1 MLSYQRITRVIF
13 VSLFCNVTAAWAET
27 RYISD
32 QLVVSLREQPQ
43 NGSETIVYLKTDTPV
58 EVLEVGE
65 QYIQVKTKN
74 GEIGYIQKSYLTE
87 KIPKATVISRLTRE
101 NEGLKERVQ
110 ELEKQYREAFS
121 KGDEAQKKVLS
132 ELEDARLQVAELD
145 KALLKSETELAERTQ
160 AYEALK
166 KNANERKINITK
178 IPTLLILSVATSID
192 AFVIGI
198 SLSLLDI
205 SLYLSILI
213 IGLFAFSFSVVGYF
227 LGNKIGKVIG
237 NKVEILGGV
246 ILIGIGLKILI
257 EHLF

>member
-1 MLSYQRITRVIF
+1 MFIF
-13 VSLFCNVTAAWAET
+13 VSLLFNVTAAWAET

-43 NGSETIVYLKTDTPV
+43 DGSETIVYLKTDTPV

-74 GEIGYIQKSYLTE
+74 GEVGYIQKSYLTE

-121 KGDEAQKKVLS
+121 KGDEAQKKILS
-132 ELEDARLQVAELD
+132 ELEDARLQIAELD
-145 KALLKSETELAERTQ
+145 KALLKSETELAERSQ

-166 KNANERKINITK
+166 KNSENIIDITAERDRLRLSHEELTTAVTSLEEERKE
-178 IPTLLILSVATSID
+178 LLKKETIQWFLTGAGVL
-192 AFVIGI
+192 FLGWVIGKF
-198 SLSLLDI
+198 SRSRRKS
-205 SLYLSILI
+205 SLY
-213 IGLFAFSFSVVGYF
+213 
-227 LGNKIGKVIG
+227 
-237 NKVEILGGV
+237 
-246 ILIGIGLKILI
+246 
-257 EHLF
+257 

>member
-1 MLSYQRITRVIF
+1 MDYAEENAMLPYRRITMVIV
-13 VSLFCNVTAAWAET
+13 VSLLCNVTAAWAET

-32 QLVVSLREQPQ
+32 QLVVSLREQPLD
-43 NGSETIVYLKTDTPV
+43 GSETIVYLKTDTPV

-87 KIPKATVISRLTRE
+87 KTPKATVISRLTRE

-132 ELEDARLQVAELD
+132 ELEDARLQIAELD

-166 KNANERKINITK
+166 KNAENIIEITAERDQLRLSHAELTTAVTSLDEERKE
-178 IPTLLILSVATSID
+178 LLKKETIQWFLTGAGVL
-192 AFVIGI
+192 FLGWVIGKF
-198 SLSLLDI
+198 SRSRRKS
-205 SLYLSILI
+205 SLY
-213 IGLFAFSFSVVGYF
+213 
-227 LGNKIGKVIG
+227 
-237 NKVEILGGV
+237 
-246 ILIGIGLKILI
+246 
-257 EHLF
+257 

>member
-1 MLSYQRITRVIF
+1 MLSYQRITMFIF
-13 VSLFCNVTAAWAET
+13 VSLLFNVTAAWAET

-43 NGSETIVYLKTDTPV
+43 DGSETIVYLKTDTPV

-74 GEIGYIQKSYLTE
+74 GEVGYIQKSYLTE

-121 KGDEAQKKVLS
+121 KGDEAQKKILS
-132 ELEDARLQVAELD
+132 ELEDARLQIAELD
-145 KALLKSETELAERTQ
+145 KALLKSETELAERSQ

-166 KNANERKINITK
+166 KNSENIIDITAERDRLRLSHEELTTAVTSLEEERKE
-178 IPTLLILSVATSID
+178 LLKKETIQWFLTGAGVL
-192 AFVIGI
+192 FLGWVIGKF
-198 SLSLLDI
+198 SRSRRKS
-205 SLYLSILI
+205 SLY
-213 IGLFAFSFSVVGYF
+213 
-227 LGNKIGKVIG
+227 
-237 NKVEILGGV
+237 
-246 ILIGIGLKILI
+246 
-257 EHLF
+257 

>member
-1 MLSYQRITRVIF
+1 MLSYQRITMVIF
-13 VSLFCNVTAAWAET
+13 VSLLCNATAAWAET

-87 KIPKATVISRLTRE
+87 KTPKATVISRLTRE

-121 KGDEAQKKVLS
+121 KGDEAQKKILS
-132 ELEDARLQVAELD
+132 ELEDSRLQIAELD

-166 KNANERKINITK
+166 KNAENIINITAERDQLK
-178 IPTLLILSVATSID
+178 LSHEELTTAVTSLDEERKELLKKETIQWFLTGAGVL
-192 AFVIGI
+192 FLGWVIGKF
-198 SLSLLDI
+198 SRSRRKS
-205 SLYLSILI
+205 SLY
-213 IGLFAFSFSVVGYF
+213 
-227 LGNKIGKVIG
+227 
-237 NKVEILGGV
+237 
-246 ILIGIGLKILI
+246 
-257 EHLF
+257 

>member
-1 MLSYQRITRVIF
+1 MLSYQRITMFIF
-13 VSLFCNVTAAWAET
+13 VSLLFNGTAAWAET

-43 NGSETIVYLKTDTPV
+43 DGSETIVYLKTDTPV

-74 GEIGYIQKSYLTE
+74 GEVGYIQKSYLTE

-101 NEGLKERVQ
+101 NQGLKERIQ

-121 KGDEAQKKVLS
+121 EGDEAQKKILS
-132 ELEDARLQVAELD
+132 ELEDARLQIAKLD

-166 KNANERKINITK
+166 RLYATGQQATPKQQGPHITTDQSHQEGIRAENQHGGKGNQQPLGMCGKIH
-178 IPTLLILSVATSID
+178 SGD
-192 AFVIGI
+192 R
-198 SLSLLDI
+198 
-205 SLYLSILI
+205 
-213 IGLFAFSFSVVGYF
+213 
-227 LGNKIGKVIG
+227 
-237 NKVEILGGV
+237 
-246 ILIGIGLKILI
+246 
-257 EHLF
+257 

>member
-1 MLSYQRITRVIF
+1 MLSYQRITMFIF
-13 VSLFCNVTAAWAET
+13 VSLLFNVTAAWAET

-43 NGSETIVYLKTDTPV
+43 DGSETIVYLKTDTPV

-74 GEIGYIQKSYLTE
+74 GEVGYIQKSYLTE

-121 KGDEAQKKVLS
+121 KGDEAQKKILS
-132 ELEDARLQVAELD
+132 ELEDARLQIAKLD

-166 KNANERKINITK
+166 KNSENIIDITAERDRLRLSHEELTTAVTSLDEERKE
-178 IPTLLILSVATSID
+178 LLKKETIQWFLTGAGVL
-192 AFVIGI
+192 FLGWVIGKF
-198 SLSLLDI
+198 SRSRRKS
-205 SLYLSILI
+205 SLY
-213 IGLFAFSFSVVGYF
+213 
-227 LGNKIGKVIG
+227 
-237 NKVEILGGV
+237 
-246 ILIGIGLKILI
+246 
-257 EHLF
+257 

>member
-1 MLSYQRITRVIF
+1 MLSYQRITMFIF
-13 VSLFCNVTAAWAET
+13 VSLLFNVTAAWAET

-43 NGSETIVYLKTDTPV
+43 DGSETIVYLKTDTPV

-74 GEIGYIQKSYLTE
+74 GEVGYIQKSYLTE

-121 KGDEAQKKVLS
+121 KGDEAQKKILS
-132 ELEDARLQVAELD
+132 ELEDARLQIAELD
-145 KALLKSETELAERTQ
+145 KALLKSETELAERSQ

-166 KNANERKINITK
+166 KNSENIIDITAERDR
-178 IPTLLILSVATSID
+178 LRLSHEELT
-192 AFVIGI
+192 
-198 SLSLLDI
+198 
-205 SLYLSILI
+205 
-213 IGLFAFSFSVVGYF
+213 
-227 LGNKIGKVIG
+227 
-237 NKVEILGGV
+237 
-246 ILIGIGLKILI
+246 
-257 EHLF
+257 

>member
-1 MLSYQRITRVIF
+1 MLSYQRITMVVF
-13 VSLFCNVTAAWAET
+13 VSLLCNVTAAWAET

-43 NGSETIVYLKTDTPV
+43 DGSETIVYLKTDTPV

-87 KIPKATVISRLTRE
+87 KTPKATIISRLTRE

-132 ELEDARLQVAELD
+132 ELEDARLQIAELD

-166 KNANERKINITK
+166 KNSENIVDITAERDRLRLSQEELTTTVTSLDEERKE
-178 IPTLLILSVATSID
+178 LLKKETIQWFLTGAGVL
-192 AFVIGI
+192 FLGWVIGKF
-198 SLSLLDI
+198 SRSRRKS
-205 SLYLSILI
+205 SLY
-213 IGLFAFSFSVVGYF
+213 
-227 LGNKIGKVIG
+227 
-237 NKVEILGGV
+237 
-246 ILIGIGLKILI
+246 
-257 EHLF
+257 

>member
-1 MLSYQRITRVIF
+1 MLSYQRITMVVF
-13 VSLFCNVTAAWAET
+13 VSLLFNVTAAWAET

-74 GEIGYIQKSYLTE
+74 GEVGYIQKSYLTE
-87 KIPKATVISRLTRE
+87 KTPKATVISRLTRE

-121 KGDEAQKKVLS
+121 KGDEAQKKILS
-132 ELEDARLQVAELD
+132 ELEDARLQIAELD

-166 KNANERKINITK
+166 KNSENIIDITAERDRLRLSHEELTTAVTSLDEERKE
-178 IPTLLILSVATSID
+178 LLKKETIQWFLTGAGVL
-192 AFVIGI
+192 FLGWVIGKF
-198 SLSLLDI
+198 SRSRRKS
-205 SLYLSILI
+205 SLY
-213 IGLFAFSFSVVGYF
+213 
-227 LGNKIGKVIG
+227 
-237 NKVEILGGV
+237 
-246 ILIGIGLKILI
+246 
-257 EHLF
+257 

>member
-1 MLSYQRITRVIF
+1 MLSYQRITMFIF
-13 VSLFCNVTAAWAET
+13 VSLLFNGTAAWAET

-43 NGSETIVYLKTDTPV
+43 DGSETIVYLKTDTPV

-74 GEIGYIQKSYLTE
+74 GEVGYIQKSYLTE

-121 KGDEAQKKVLS
+121 KGDEAQKKILS
-132 ELEDARLQVAELD
+132 ELEDARLQIAELD

-166 KNANERKINITK
+166 KNSENIIDITAERDRLRLSHEELTTAVTSLEEERKE
-178 IPTLLILSVATSID
+178 LLKKETIQWFLTGAGVL
-192 AFVIGI
+192 FLGWVIGKF
-198 SLSLLDI
+198 SRSRRKS
-205 SLYLSILI
+205 SLY
-213 IGLFAFSFSVVGYF
+213 
-227 LGNKIGKVIG
+227 
-237 NKVEILGGV
+237 
-246 ILIGIGLKILI
+246 
-257 EHLF
+257 

>member
-1 MLSYQRITRVIF
+1 MLSYQRITMFIF
-13 VSLFCNVTAAWAET
+13 VSLLFNVTAAWAET

-43 NGSETIVYLKTDTPV
+43 DGSETIVYLKTDTPV

-74 GEIGYIQKSYLTE
+74 GEVGYIQKSYLTE

-121 KGDEAQKKVLS
+121 KGDEAQKKILS
-132 ELEDARLQVAELD
+132 ELEDARLQIAELD
-145 KALLKSETELAERTQ
+145 KALLKSETELAERSQ

-166 KNANERKINITK
+166 KNSENIIYITEERDRLRLSHEELTTAVTSLEEERKE
-178 IPTLLILSVATSID
+178 LLKKETIQWFLTGAGVL
-192 AFVIGI
+192 FLGWVIGKF
-198 SLSLLDI
+198 SRSRRKS
-205 SLYLSILI
+205 SLY
-213 IGLFAFSFSVVGYF
+213 
-227 LGNKIGKVIG
+227 
-237 NKVEILGGV
+237 
-246 ILIGIGLKILI
+246 
-257 EHLF
+257 

>member
-1 MLSYQRITRVIF
+1 MLSYQRITMFIF
-13 VSLFCNVTAAWAET
+13 VSLLFNVTAAWAET

-43 NGSETIVYLKTDTPV
+43 DGSETIVYLKTDTPV

-74 GEIGYIQKSYLTE
+74 GEVGYIQKSYLTE

-101 NEGLKERVQ
+101 NQGLKERIQ

-121 KGDEAQKKVLS
+121 EGDEAQKKILS
-132 ELEDARLQVAELD
+132 ELEDARLQIAKLD

-166 KNANERKINITK
+166 KNSENIIDITAERDRLRLSHEELTTAVTSLDEERKE
-178 IPTLLILSVATSID
+178 LLKKETIQWFLTGAGVL
-192 AFVIGI
+192 FLGWVIGKF
-198 SLSLLDI
+198 SRSRRKS
-205 SLYLSILI
+205 SLY
-213 IGLFAFSFSVVGYF
+213 
-227 LGNKIGKVIG
+227 
-237 NKVEILGGV
+237 
-246 ILIGIGLKILI
+246 
-257 EHLF
+257 

>member
-1 MLSYQRITRVIF
+1 MLSYQRITMFIF
-13 VSLFCNVTAAWAET
+13 VSLLFNVTAAWAET

-43 NGSETIVYLKTDTPV
+43 DGSETIVYLKTDTPV

-74 GEIGYIQKSYLTE
+74 GEVGYIQKSYLTE

-121 KGDEAQKKVLS
+121 KGDEAQKKILS
-132 ELEDARLQVAELD
+132 ELEDARLQIAELD

-166 KNANERKINITK
+166 KNSENIIDITAERDRLRLSHEELTTAVTSLDEERKE
-178 IPTLLILSVATSID
+178 LLKKETIQWFLTGAGVL
-192 AFVIGI
+192 FLGWVIGKF
-198 SLSLLDI
+198 SRSRRKS
-205 SLYLSILI
+205 SLY
-213 IGLFAFSFSVVGYF
+213 
-227 LGNKIGKVIG
+227 
-237 NKVEILGGV
+237 
-246 ILIGIGLKILI
+246 
-257 EHLF
+257 

>member
-1 MLSYQRITRVIF
+1 MGYAEEDAMLSYQRITMVIF

-166 KNANERKINITK
+166 KNSENIIDITAERDRLRLSHEELTTAVTSLDEERKE
-178 IPTLLILSVATSID
+178 LLRKETIQWFLTGAGVL
-192 AFVIGI
+192 FLGWVIGKF
-198 SLSLLDI
+198 SRSRRKS
-205 SLYLSILI
+205 SLY
-213 IGLFAFSFSVVGYF
+213 
-227 LGNKIGKVIG
+227 
-237 NKVEILGGV
+237 
-246 ILIGIGLKILI
+246 
-257 EHLF
+257 